1 VTNATSEAVA
11 AGSRAVTESRF
22 ANGAALVVGGSGGLG
37 GAICRRLAAA
47 GSQVAIGY
55 RQNVSRAEDLAATI
69 QASGVRASAHAIELG
84 DSAALSAAC
93 ADAARIHD
101 GIHTVVFASGPPVR
115 LSPVAEMPRED
126 WENSI
131 AADATGFFNL
141 IQATLPL
148 LRMSRGTLVALS
160 TAATQRYA
168 PLDILSAGPKA
179 SVEQLVKAVAR
190 EEGRHGVR
198 ANGVRVGYI
207 EAGLGLALQSDP
219 RGQRLAERIR
229 ASTPLRRLGTAEDV
243 ANVVLFFASDQS
255 AYVSG
260 EFLCVDGGG
269 HV

>member
-1 VTNATSEAVA
+1 VA
-11 AGSRAVTESRF
+11 ATAPQAASESRF
-22 ANGAALVVGGSGGLG
+22 ASGAALVIGGSGGLG
-37 GAICRRLAAA
+37 SAICRRLSAAGSRVAVGYRQRASRAQDVAAAIEACGGRASTHAIDLGDPAALAAA
-47 GSQVAIGY
+47 G
-55 RQNVSRAEDLAATI
+55 
-69 QASGVRASAHAIELG
+69 
-84 DSAALSAAC
+84 

-101 GIHTVVFASGPPVR
+101 GVHTVVFASGPPVR
-115 LSPVAEMPRED
+115 LSPVAEMPREN
-126 WENSI
+126 WEHAI

-148 LRMSRGTLVALS
+148 LRASRGALIALS
-160 TAATQRYA
+160 TAATRRYA
-168 PLDILSAGPKA
+168 PLDVLSAGPKA

-243 ANVVLFFASDQS
+243 ADVVLFFASDQS